1 MLTSVDEIAHVFAIP
16 WTLSDAHLLT
26 CPQATEKS
34 RLSFGKSGIHGW
46 GLIARKTILEGD
58 YVVDYRGTLV
68 RPSVANL
75 REEYYRRIGK
85 DCYVSLLLSYV
96 LVSVASLAD
105 RSR

>member
-1 MLTSVDEIAHVFAIP
+1 M
-16 WTLSDAHLLT
+16 
-26 CPQATEKS
+26 QATEKS

-75 REEYYRRIGK
+75 REQHYRRIGK
-85 DCYVSLLLSYV
+85 DCYVSVSCLELPFV
-96 LVSVASLAD
+96 LAGFQSDVPED
-105 RSR
+105 PF

>member
-1 MLTSVDEIAHVFAIP
+1 V
-16 WTLSDAHLLT
+16 
-26 CPQATEKS
+26 QATEKS

-75 REEYYRRIGK
+75 REQHYRRIGK
-85 DCYVSLLLSYV
+85 DCYVSMCFPLFLLAFKQMFQKIPLSIGVRATIV
-96 LVSVASLAD
+96 LWAA
-105 RSR
+105 